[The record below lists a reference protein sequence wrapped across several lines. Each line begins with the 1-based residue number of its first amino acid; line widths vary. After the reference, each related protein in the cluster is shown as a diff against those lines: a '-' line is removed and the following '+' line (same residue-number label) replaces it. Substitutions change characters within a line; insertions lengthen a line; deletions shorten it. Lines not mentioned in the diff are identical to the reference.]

1 VKRTMKIKENERGED
16 GKRKKKPSLFK
27 GIK

>member
-1 VKRTMKIKENERGED
+1 MKIKENERGED

>member
-1 VKRTMKIKENERGED
+1 MKIKENERGED

-27 GIK
+27 DIK